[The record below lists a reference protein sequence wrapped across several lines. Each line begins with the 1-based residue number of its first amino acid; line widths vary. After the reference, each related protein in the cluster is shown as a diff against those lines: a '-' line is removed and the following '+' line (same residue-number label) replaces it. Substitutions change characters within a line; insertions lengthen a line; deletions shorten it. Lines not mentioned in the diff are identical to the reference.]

1 MISVAD
7 KNGDGLLDKSEFALL
22 CSAF

>member
-7 KNGDGLLDKSEFALL
+7 KEAN
-22 CSAF
+22 